1 MANPTIPREQF
12 RYVFTSDEYTL
23 RGLPPGDYEIKR
35 SEDNSMMFI
44 KIGNLWF
51 NCTP

>member
-1 MANPTIPREQF
+1 MEGQVSTF
-12 RYVFTSDEYTL
+12 RYMFITSRRNLKDT
-23 RGLPPGDYEIKR
+23 LPPGEYEIKR

-44 KIGNLWF
+44 KIGDLWF